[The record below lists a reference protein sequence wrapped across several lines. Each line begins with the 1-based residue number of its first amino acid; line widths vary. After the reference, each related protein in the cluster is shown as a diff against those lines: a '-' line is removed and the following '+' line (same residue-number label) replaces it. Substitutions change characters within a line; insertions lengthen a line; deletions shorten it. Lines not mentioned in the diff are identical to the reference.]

1 MTTVT
6 NISSMHRRWDTLVNL
21 VTHRTL
27 HLAPVESAETELPD
41 GFHSPHLAVDGVPT
55 PVVAAVPAPTPPPLF
70 TPPVVPVV
78 QTIPEADE
86 ESADED
92 PKE

>member
-6 NISSMHRRWDTLVNL
+6 NISSMHRRWDNL
-21 VTHRTL
+21 IDHLTGRTL
-27 HLAPVESAETELPD
+27 SLAPGQSAETTVPD
-41 GFHSPHLAVDGVPT
+41 GFNSPHLSVDGVAVSPVT
-55 PVVAAVPAPTPPPLF
+55 PPAPVA
-70 TPPVVPVV
+70 PPVVPVV
-78 QTIPEADE
+78 QATPEADE